1 MWWGQEIKG
10 FSLKGYME
18 RLIYRGKTFGKELS
32 MQKIPD
38 GIQKETNQGID
49 NIKDKLYLKINIYS

>member
-1 MWWGQEIKG
+1 
-10 FSLKGYME
+10 ME